1 MRQRHPL
8 RQRQIIL
15 TLTILFM
22 DLNLNRPLVIFDLE
36 TTGVNVATD
45 RIVEIAILKIF
56 PDGHEE
62 LRRHLV
68 NPTIPIPPEVT
79 AIHGISDEDVK
90 DMPPFKEI
98 AGNLNAFLQ
107 NCDLVG
113 YNSIKFDIPVLVEEF
128 LRAGIEFDMKSR
140 RFIDVQNIFH
150 KMEQRT
156 LKAAYKFYCSKEL
169 INAHSAEA
177 DTRATYEILKAQ
189 LDRYDGAEYTDPSGK
204 VSTPVVNDVKALH
217 DFSFYNRNA
226 DLAGQIIYNNKGQEV
241 FNFGKHKGKP
251 VEEVFKQE
259 PSYYDW
265 MMKGEFLL
273 STKKLITAIKL
284 RNFNKG

>member
-1 MRQRHPL
+1 MSTFEFIPL
-8 RQRQIIL
+8 IIL
-15 TLTILFM
+15 NNYQLIPLM
-22 DLNLNRPLVIFDLE
+22 ELNLSRSLVIFDLE
-36 TTGVNVATD
+36 TTGVNIATD
-45 RIVEIAILKIF
+45 RIVEIAILKIA

-62 LRRHLV
+62 FKRHLV
-68 NPTIPIPPEVT
+68 NPGIPIPPEVT

-90 DMPPFKEI
+90 DKPLFKDI
-98 AGNLNAFLQ
+98 AGNLNAFIQ

-128 LRAGIEFDMKSR
+128 LRAGIEFELKSR

-189 LDRYDGAEYTDPSGK
+189 LDRYTDTEYTDHEGK
-204 VSTPVVNDVKALH
+204 VSKPVVKDVKALH
-217 DFSFYNRNA
+217 DFSFYNRNV
-226 DLAGQIIYNNKGQEV
+226 DLTGQIIFIIKGQ
-241 FNFGKHKGKP
+241 
-251 VEEVFKQE
+251 
-259 PSYYDW
+259 
-265 MMKGEFLL
+265 
-273 STKKLITAIKL
+273 
-284 RNFNKG
+284 

>member
-1 MRQRHPL
+1 ME
-8 RQRQIIL
+8 
-15 TLTILFM
+15 
-22 DLNLNRPLVIFDLE
+22 LNLTRPLVIFDLE
-36 TTGVNVATD
+36 TTGVNIATD

-56 PDGHEE
+56 PDGREE
-62 LRRHLV
+62 FRRHLV
-68 NPTIPIPPEVT
+68 NPGIPIPPQST
-79 AIHGISDEDVK
+79 AIHGISDDDVQ
-90 DMPPFKEI
+90 DMPQFKEL
-98 AGNLNAFLQ
+98 AGNINAFLQ

-128 LRAGIEFDMKSR
+128 LRVGIEFEMKNR

-156 LKAAYKFYCSKEL
+156 LKAAYKFYCQKEL
-169 INAHSAEA
+169 LNAHSAEA
-177 DTRATYEILKAQ
+177 DTRATYEILKSQ
-189 LDRYDGAEYTDPSGK
+189 LDRYAETDYTDQEGK
-204 VSTPVVNDVKALH
+204 VSKPVVNDVKALH
-217 DFSFYNRNA
+217 DFSFYTRNA
-226 DLAGQIIYNNKGQEV
+226 DLAGQIIFNSKGDEV
-241 FNFGKHKGKP
+241 FNFGKHKGKT
-251 VEEVFKQE
+251 VEEVFRIE